1 MAWTRP
7 GHTGRPA
14 RPGRLVLAA
23 ALVVT
28 SSWRGGRAGWSAGR
42 EPRHTRGRGRVGF
55 GTCCGTATCVPGRA
69 RGARPGGK
77 RSHNSAPGCGPTS
90 GVAHSTLA
98 GRTRAA
104 AKKFCCV
111 TTRGRNFSFGG
122 SLRRRGG
129 TLTART
135 FCLGML
141 GFGCPVL
148 ASSGLP
154 AGGLPAA
161 QLAAAVGVLA
171 VTLVPAAWQV
181 LAATAFAQTDPRP
194 RSSWPSPAAG
204 LGITMRVAH
213 GSVDLPRDSPGG
225 TC

>member
-104 AKKFCCV
+104 AKKFL
-111 TTRGRNFSFGG
+111 
-122 SLRRRGG
+122 LRDHARAQLQLWWELAAKRRHADGAHV
-129 TLTART
+129 L
-135 FCLGML
+135 LGH
-141 GFGCPVL
+141 
-148 ASSGLP
+148 AGLWLPGPGVVGP
-154 AGGLPAA
+154 AGGRPASGA
-161 QLAAAVGVLA
+161 VGGGSRGLGSNVGSSGVAGTGGHSLCADRSAAAVVVAFSGGR
-171 VTLVPAAWQV
+171 AWYYYESS
-181 LAATAFAQTDPRP
+181 PRER
-194 RSSWPSPAAG
+194 RSPKG
-204 LGITMRVAH
+204 
-213 GSVDLPRDSPGG
+213 
-225 TC
+225 